1 MSKPHDTRPA
11 VAGGPYAEEMIS
23 QEWVFRGKLLHVR
36 RDQVRLPDGNTTQR
50 EYIVHPGAVM
60 IIPITE
66 SGEVVLER
74 QFRYPLGRE
83 MIELPAGKID
93 PGESALATGQRELL
107 EETGYTADEWRYLA
121 TIHLAIG
128 YSNEHIDFYL
138 ARGLRQQGARPDH
151 GEFLD
156 VFTLPI
162 AEALEWLRDGR
173 ITDSKTVAGLMWLDK
188 IQSGGWTAGRK
199 VEVEIGGHVERKAE
213 ESTPAPT
220 SGPVG

>member
-1 MSKPHDTRPA
+1 MRKQRGSEHGS
-11 VAGGPYAEEMIS
+11 AGGSLAEETIS
-23 QEWVFRGKLLHVR
+23 QEWVFRGKLLQVR
-36 RDQVRLPDGNTTQR
+36 RDVVRLPDGNTAQR

-60 IIPITE
+60 IIPITD

-93 PGESALATGQRELL
+93 PGESPLATGQRELL
-107 EETGYTADEWRYLA
+107 EETGYTAAQWQYVT

-128 YSNEHIDFYL
+128 YSNERIDFYI
-138 ARGLRQQGARPDH
+138 ARGLQQEGARLDH

-173 ITDSKTVAGLMWLDK
+173 ISDSKTVAGLLWLDK
-188 IQSGGWTAGRK
+188 IQSGKWK
-199 VEVEIGGHVERKAE
+199 VEEKVEDNVEEKSAAG
-213 ESTPAPT
+213 PAA
-220 SGPVG
+220 